1 MSSLPPF
8 SPAAAIDA
16 ALVKIDANL
25 VPFARLCPDDTTINN
40 VYYPRRRP
48 GKFPDG
54 ANTGWTTGFWPGLL
68 WLAYEWTGDD
78 KYRRAAEVQMESFAE
93 RMANKIDVDHHD
105 LGFLYSLT
113 AVAAY
118 RLTGSQSARELGLET
133 ARTLMNRFWEKP
145 GIIQAWGR
153 MDDPDQKG
161 RTIVDSLMNLPLWY
175 WASETTGDPSYYHA
189 GLRHARQLQRYFVR
203 PDNTTYHT
211 YYFDTETGE
220 ARFGKTAQGAADES
234 CWARGQAWA
243 IYGFPLSY
251 AYSKDATFLDT
262 ASRLADYFID
272 HIPADHVVY
281 WDLAFGDGSGEE
293 KDSSASA
300 IAACGFLELAKGLP
314 EGAQKEKYT
323 QAALRSVE
331 ALATHY
337 TSRDLPESN
346 ALILHGVYSK
356 PAGHGVDE
364 ANLWGDYFYLE
375 ALMRLARPNWNMY
388 W

>member
-1 MSSLPPF
+1 
-8 SPAAAIDA
+8 
-16 ALVKIDANL
+16 
-25 VPFARLCPDDTTINN
+25 
-40 VYYPRRRP
+40 
-48 GKFPDG
+48 
-54 ANTGWTTGFWPGLL
+54 
-68 WLAYEWTGDD
+68 
-78 KYRRAAEVQMESFAE
+78 
-93 RMANKIDVDHHD
+93 
-105 LGFLYSLT
+105 
-113 AVAAY
+113 
-118 RLTGSQSARELGLET
+118 
-133 ARTLMNRFWEKP
+133 MNRFWEKP

-175 WASETTGDPSYYHA
+175 WASETTGDPSYYDA

-203 PDNTTYHT
+203 ADNTTYHT

-300 IAACGFLELAKGLP
+300 IAACGFLELARGLP

-323 QAALRSVE
+323 QAAQRSVE

-375 ALMRLARPNWNMY
+375 ALMRLARPDWKMY